1 MAQEALILSSFAYIL
16 EASFGLN
23 IAFGLIEQIHDGGAR
38 SYNGEKSKF
47 FADFRRQVDGVFS
60 EGTQAA
66 DIEYK
71 KTTDEWDEREKGII
85 AESKKKVGRAVPWA
99 YIATAISLVL
109 LASIGF
115 IPTLEV
121 PLWSALVVIIAL
133 VVPTPIMYFHIKR
146 FWADAL
152 DQLKKEFA
160 FKTRV
165 MEQTEKMKKSLAAR
179 QGERSEGT

>member
-1 MAQEALILSSFAYIL
+1 MAQEALTLSGFAYIL

-23 IAFGLIEQIHDGGAR
+23 IAFGLVEQIHDGGAR
-38 SYNGEKSKF
+38 SYNGEKIKF
-47 FADFRRQVDGVFS
+47 FADFKKQLYGVFS
-60 EGTQAA
+60 EGAQAA
-66 DIEYK
+66 GIEYK

-115 IPTLEV
+115 VPALEV
-121 PLWSALVVIIAL
+121 PLWLALVVIIVL
-133 VVPTPIMYFHIKR
+133 VVPTPYMYFHIKR
-146 FWADAL
+146 FWAAAL

-165 MEQTEKMKKSLAAR
+165 LEQAGKMKKSLSDLAK
-179 QGERSEGT
+179 